1 LAGYRAGIQSSG
13 KVVYEERGNGGWRE
27 QRSGCIRGDRGMH
40 DIAFLF
46 LVYESCRDEGTHI
59 GFRSINRGTEFAGFC
74 NANPPPNA
82 QPLEKV
88 IEGMTKYL
96 SDREIHYE
104 RGKQEEW
111 YLTVKCLQEQL
122 RTTWER
128 AVENALSP
136 VIKRLT
142 NKVDTKG
149 LPKLT
154 VLKMEDCRVMREAY
168 GRCSALLHSTSQAIN
183 KPLPTPA
190 VIEAEITAL
199 KTWVDDIQQ
208 RQDKVASYS

>member
-1 LAGYRAGIQSSG
+1 
-13 KVVYEERGNGGWRE
+13 VFT
-27 QRSGCIRGDRGMH
+27 H

-46 LVYESCRDEGTHI
+46 LLYESCRDKGTHI
-59 GFRSINRGTEFAGFC
+59 GFRSISRGTEFTGFC
-74 NANPPPNA
+74 DSNPPPNA
-82 QPLEKV
+82 QPVEKV
-88 IEGMTKYL
+88 IEGMNKYL
-96 SDREIHYE
+96 YDRKIHYE

-111 YLTVKCLQEQL
+111 YLTVKSLQEQL

-136 VIKRLT
+136 VIKRLA

-154 VLKMEDCRVMREAY
+154 VLTIEDCKVMREAY
-168 GRCSALLHSTSQAIN
+168 GRCSALLHSTSEALN
-183 KPLPTPA
+183 KPLPAPA

-199 KTWVDDIQQ
+199 NKWVNDIQQ
-208 RQDKVASYS
+208 RQDKVVSSS